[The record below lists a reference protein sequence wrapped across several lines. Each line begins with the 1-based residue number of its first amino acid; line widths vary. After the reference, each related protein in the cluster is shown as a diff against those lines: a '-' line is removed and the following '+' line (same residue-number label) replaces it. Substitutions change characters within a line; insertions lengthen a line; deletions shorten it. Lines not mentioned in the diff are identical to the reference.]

1 MIVRPRQSTR
11 NLVRALTLTASVSAA
26 ILLTSNG
33 TAADSDKV
41 KTIIGEQLK
50 TEQAAVASQKKI
62 EQLDS
67 ETSRMLADYR
77 QATQE
82 TSSLKAYNDELAVQV
97 KSQNDQLA
105 TMSQQLVEIQT
116 TSREVLPMM
125 DKMLA
130 TLDQF
135 VKLDLPFLPDERAA
149 RLATLKDM
157 MGRADVSTSEKYR
170 RIVEAYQIELE
181 YGRTVE
187 AYQGKVN
194 DKTVDFLRVG
204 RISIMYQTLDGKET
218 GYWDADNKK
227 WAVDNSYSDGVKAGL
242 KIARKQSAPDFLT
255 VAIHAPKEAT

>member
-1 MIVRPRQSTR
+1 MIDRQRHSIRYLIHAMTI
-11 NLVRALTLTASVSAA
+11 TACAGASL
-26 ILLTSNG
+26 LLTSSSM
-33 TAADSDKV
+33 AESDKV

-67 ETSRMLADYR
+67 ETTRMLADYR
-77 QATQE
+77 QMTQE
-82 TSSLKAYNDELAVQV
+82 ASSLKAYNDELSIQV
-97 KSQNDQLA
+97 KSQQDQLQ

-125 DKMLA
+125 NKMLEA
-130 TLDQF
+130 LDQF
-135 VKLDLPFLPDERAA
+135 VRLDLPFLPDERSA
-149 RLATLKDM
+149 RIATLKDM

-170 RIVEAYQIELE
+170 RLVEAYQIELE

-187 AYQGKVN
+187 AFQGKVN

-218 GYWDADNKK
+218 GYWDADTKK

>member
-11 NLVRALTLTASVSAA
+11 NLVRALTLATCASAT
-26 ILLTSNG
+26 ILLATSG
-33 TAADSDKV
+33 TAADSEKV
-41 KTIIGEQLK
+41 KTIIGEQVK

-67 ETSRMLADYR
+67 ETSRMLGDYR
-77 QATQE
+77 QMTQE
-82 TSSLKAYNDELAVQV
+82 AASLKAYNDELAVQV
-97 KSQNDQLA
+97 KSQTDQLQ

-116 TSREVLPMM
+116 TSREVLPLMN
-125 DKMLA
+125 KMLA

-135 VKLDLPFLPDERAA
+135 VKLDLPFLVDERAA
-149 RLATLKDM
+149 RIATLKDM

-181 YGRTVE
+181 FGRTVE

-218 GYWDADNKK
+218 GYWDVEGKK

-255 VAIHAPKEAT
+255 VAIHAPKEAN